1 MARRF
6 MDRRVVITGAAGGL
20 GRALALGFA
29 AEGASLILTDVQAE
43 GLAETALMVR
53 DGGGAACVTRPADLA
68 SEAEIRA
75 FGAAVCAACPS
86 IDVLYN
92 NAGIAYGAVTQ
103 PVEAIDQA
111 AWLGYLSVNS
121 LAPLLLAKALRPSL
135 VAAGGCIINQSSMA
149 AYLPT
154 TIYGVTK
161 ATLNALTCGMA
172 AGFGVDGVRVNAIAP
187 GLMETPAASSA
198 LPADAVARVRAMQ
211 VLNLAGQPD
220 DIVNLALFLA
230 SDAARFITGE
240 VIHCDAGNR
249 IRGWRG

>member
-1 MARRF
+1 MGKRF
-6 MDRRVVITGAAGGL
+6 MGRRVVVTGAAGGL

-29 AEGASLILTDVQAE
+29 QEGASLILTDVQAA
-43 GLAETALMVR
+43 GLAETAVMIGDR
-53 DGGGAACVTRPADLA
+53 GGACVTHPVDLA

-75 FGAAVCAACPS
+75 FGAEVCAACPT

-92 NAGIAYGAVTQ
+92 NAGIAYGEVTQ
-103 PVEAIDQA
+103 PVESIDQA
-111 AWLGYLSVNS
+111 KWLTYLSVNS

-135 VAAGGCIINQSSMA
+135 VAAKGCVINQSSMA
-149 AYLPT
+149 AYMPT

-172 AGFGVDGVRVNAIAP
+172 AGFGADGVRVNAIAP

-198 LPADAVARVRAMQ
+198 LPAEAVARVRAMQ
-211 VLNLAGQPD
+211 VMNLEGRPD

-230 SDAARFITGE
+230 SDEARFITGE

>member
-1 MARRF
+1 MG
-6 MDRRVVITGAAGGL
+6 RRVVVTGAAGGL

-29 AEGASLILTDVQAE
+29 QEGASLILTDVQAA
-43 GLAETALMVR
+43 GLAETAAMIADR
-53 DGGGAACVTRPADLA
+53 GGTCAIYPVDLA

-75 FGAAVCAACPS
+75 FGAEVCAVCPT

-92 NAGIAYGAVTQ
+92 NAGIAYGEVTR
-103 PVEAIDQA
+103 PVESIDQA
-111 AWLGYLSVNS
+111 KWWHYLSVNS
-121 LAPLLLAKALRPSL
+121 LAPLLLADALRPAL
-135 VAAGGCIINQSSMA
+135 VAAKGNVINQSSMA
-149 AYLPT
+149 AYMPT

-172 AGFGVDGVRVNAIAP
+172 AGFGADGVRVNAIAP

-198 LPADAVARVRAMQ
+198 LPAEAVARVQAMQ
-211 VLNLAGQPD
+211 VMNLEGRPD

-230 SDAARFITGE
+230 SDEARFITGE